1 MRRDWHKALW
11 LISILLSLAG
21 LAGYFDPVK
30 AALIGLLAGGIA
42 EVVTE

>member
-1 MRRDWHKALW
+1 MRRDWHKVLW
-11 LISILLSLAG
+11 VIGVLMSLAG

-42 EVVTE
+42 EVVAE